1 MKISIC
7 VPVYGVEK
15 YIARCAKSLFEQN
28 YRDIEYI
35 FVNDCSRDKSV
46 EVLEDIINLYPSRR
60 KDVIIVNHEVN
71 KGLAAA
77 RNTAVKHS
85 SGDFIMWVDSDDYI
99 DTTLVQKLVDLQ
111 TVNNADIVCCD
122 ATILFT
128 DRVEYSRNLKY
139 KDGRDLVIKMFRRG
153 APHQVWGRII
163 RRSLYTD
170 HDIEAVEGIN
180 QAEDYQ
186 VMPRL
191 AYYANVVESLNEPL
205 YFYDRTNENSYSNNF
220 DIKKSVQIS
229 MAGEVLRNFF
239 NDKGHQMIDSL
250 EFNIAQSIIRRMKS
264 FSLLGPEVDMHYH
277 ELITQLDLID
287 PKVLRGLRL
296 DLLFISIIK
305 KKRPVRYLTK
315 FLNSVY
321 NMRSLVK
328 RMGC

>member
-28 YRDIEYI
+28 YLDIEYV
-35 FVNDCSRDKSV
+35 FVNDCSNDKSI
-46 EVLEDIINLYPSRR
+46 EVLEDVINQYPSRR
-60 KDVIIVNHEVN
+60 NDVIIVNHKVN

-77 RNTAVKHS
+77 RNTAVKKS
-85 SGDFIMWVDSDDYI
+85 SGAFIMWVDSDDYV
-99 DTTLVQKLVDLQ
+99 DTKLVQKLVDLQ

-122 ATILFT
+122 TTVLFS
-128 DRVEYSRNLKY
+128 DRVEYTRNLKY
-139 KDGRDLVIKMFRRG
+139 NDGRDLVIKMFRCG
-153 APHQVWGRII
+153 APHQLWGRII

-170 HDIEAVEGIN
+170 YDIEAVEGIN

-205 YFYDRTNENSYSNNF
+205 YFYDRTNENSHSNNF

-239 NDKGHQMIDSL
+239 KDKGHQMIDSL
-250 EFNIAQSIIRRMKS
+250 EFNIAQSIVRRLKL
-264 FSLLGPEVDMHYH
+264 FSLLGTEVDMHYY
-277 ELITQLDLID
+277 ELITQLESVD
-287 PKVLRGLRL
+287 PKVFRGLRI

-305 KKRPVRYLTK
+305 KKWYVRCLTRL
-315 FLNSVY
+315 LNVVY
-321 NMRSLVK
+321 NIRSLVI
-328 RMGC
+328 RIWY